1 MRGWIIALM
10 VCTAPCTAA
19 EPSDLAAVV
28 SGHVLSGYR
37 SLVAETA
44 KLASVAEKECSPASP
59 SLRSAYH
66 DAFDA
71 WIGISHLRFGP
82 SEEGDRA
89 FALAFWP
96 DPRGSTPKTLGILL
110 RTEDTVVGSRESFQ
124 TVSVAARGFY
134 ALEFLL
140 YDPQFTE
147 VENTAYLCALLQ
159 AVSADIAGNAI
170 AILHGWE
177 SGYAELMAR
186 PGNDTYRT
194 EAEVARQLFT
204 ALSTGLEFTAN
215 VRLGR
220 PLGSFDRPRPNRAE
234 VRRSGRSLRHVLLSL
249 AATRDLAA
257 RLSGDDEALDAAFG
271 RAVDRAK
278 GLDDPVFARVSDAQ
292 GRLRIESLQQTIN
305 AIRQKLAEEVGP
317 RLGIAAGFNSLDGD

>member
-1 MRGWIIALM
+1 MRGWIIALTI
-10 VCTAPCTAA
+10 CTAPCAVA
-19 EPSDLAAVV
+19 GSSDLEAII

-44 KLASVAEKECSPASP
+44 ELALVAENECSSASP
-59 SLRSAYH
+59 PLRSAYH

-71 WIGISHLRFGP
+71 WIGVSHLRFGP

-96 DPRGSTPKTLGILL
+96 DPRGSTPKTLGTLI

-140 YDPQFTE
+140 YDPQFME
-147 VENTAYLCALLQ
+147 VENTDYLCTLIQ

-170 AILHGWE
+170 AILDGWE

-186 PGNDTYRT
+186 PGNETYRT
-194 EAEVARQLFT
+194 ETEAARQFFT
-204 ALSTGLEFTAN
+204 ALSTGLEFTADA
-215 VRLGR
+215 RLGR
-220 PLGSFDRPRPNRAE
+220 PLGLFDRPRPNRAE

-249 AATRDLAA
+249 EATRDLAA
-257 RLSGDDEALDAAFG
+257 GLFGDDEALDAAFG

-278 GLDDPVFARVSDAQ
+278 SLDDPVFSGVTGAQ

-317 RLGIAAGFNSLDGD
+317 RLGTAAGFNSLDGD